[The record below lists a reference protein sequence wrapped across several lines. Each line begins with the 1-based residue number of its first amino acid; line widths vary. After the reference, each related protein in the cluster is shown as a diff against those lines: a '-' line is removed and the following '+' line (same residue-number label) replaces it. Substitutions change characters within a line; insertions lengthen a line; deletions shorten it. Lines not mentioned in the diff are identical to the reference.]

1 MRSICLSLSYK
12 GGYASDLRLKLRPR
26 CLMAEMCKNK
36 LPLLSTVDVPKY
48 LAVLLK
54 VKMV

>member
-1 MRSICLSLSYK
+1 
-12 GGYASDLRLKLRPR
+12 
-26 CLMAEMCKNK
+26 MAEMCKNK